1 MPEGSIFHKKGG
13 GFIIEYTLEEIK
25 RAMHITDEYMDGELV
40 SDIYSAFEDM
50 QRVGV
55 AAASGNINSRLVKK
69 CVELYV
75 KWQHDY
81 LGQGEQYRKNY
92 ERLRDAMSQ
101 CSDYNTRR
109 ECGAEP

>member
-1 MPEGSIFHKKGG
+1 
-13 GFIIEYTLEEIK
+13 
-25 RAMHITDEYMDGELV
+25 MHITDEDMEIELH
-40 SDIYSAFEDM
+40 SDILDAIEDM

-55 AAASGNINSRLVKK
+55 AAASESKSRMVKK

-81 LGQGEQYRKNY
+81 LGQGEHYQRNY

-101 CSDYNTRR
+101 CGDYNTIPPGGRR
-109 ECGAEP
+109 PCRP

>member
-1 MPEGSIFHKKGG
+1 
-13 GFIIEYTLEEIK
+13 
-25 RAMHITDEYMDGELV
+25 MHITDEDMEIELH
-40 SDIYSAFEDM
+40 SDILDAIEDM

-55 AAASGNINSRLVKK
+55 AAASESNNSRMVKK

-81 LGQGEQYRKNY
+81 LGQGEHYQRNY

-101 CSDYNTRR
+101 CGDYNTAPPSRR
-109 ECGAEP
+109 GRPCRP